1 MILFGAVLFV
11 SCSTTVQVE
20 NSFIPDPNYVNE
32 TFNGDMYDVDLL
44 FYDSKDRLVGTKG
57 LGKIKVGD
65 KSEKVDAPKQ
75 AEYFKI
81 YFDVMDDN
89 IFDYKFVTAEYCMIN
104 KGENTI
110 LTITENTSTKKK
122 YK

>member
-1 MILFGAVLFV
+1 MILFAAVLFV

-32 TFNGDMYDVDLL
+32 TFNGDMHDVDLL

-81 YFDVMDDN
+81 YFVFTADN
-89 IFDYKFVTAEYCMIN
+89 TFDYKLVTAEYCMIN
-104 KGENTI
+104 KGENTTLI
-110 LTITENTSTKKK
+110 ITENTTTKRK
-122 YK
+122 YR